1 MDLTA
6 SHVEENLI
14 TGFSVVII
22 TMQSERYPLGGA
34 PSRSQRTQAAGE
46 LAIRSGDTERRN

>member
-1 MDLTA
+1 MDVTA